1 MRSRRTYLK
10 GSGVALAFVLAGCSD
25 TESAGDESA
34 EDEGTEQEEAPAE
47 EPEPEDASDDD
58 AEDDTDYEEID
69 RGDLEAL
76 TRAAVDEALE
86 ESDTAPEVEGTNSG
100 DETADEDPDRADD
113 ETDGAVDEGGDEAD
127 FEEDEATDDDREG
140 SETADESE
148 QGTDEQEMS
157 DEQDANESD
166 ETTGNEGEPTLDGTV
181 YAQVDYDGEW
191 VFAYSTPNRTSS
203 FDRSDRQTIEID
215 TGLDVVSVAVQ
226 KADDSNEEL
235 ATLILIDG
243 QIVAD
248 ATTTDS
254 FGIAHATHSID

>member
-34 EDEGTEQEEAPAE
+34 EDEETEQEEAPAE
-47 EPEPEDASDDD
+47 EPEDASDDD
-58 AEDDTDYEEID
+58 AEDGTDHEEID

-86 ESDTAPEVEGTNSG
+86 ESNTAPEAEGTSSE
-100 DETADEDPDRADD
+100 DETADEDLDGADD
-113 ETDGAVDEGGDEAD
+113 ETDGAVDEGTDEGD
-127 FEEDEATDDDREG
+127 FEEDEATDTDDDSEG
-140 SETADESE
+140 TETADESD

-157 DEQDANESD
+157 DGQDANESD
-166 ETTGNEGEPTLDGTV
+166 ETTGNEGEPALDGMV
-181 YAQVDYDGEW
+181 FAQVDYDGEW

-203 FDRSDRQTIEID
+203 FDRADRQTIEIED
-215 TGLDVVSVAVQ
+215 DLDVVSVAVQ
-226 KADDSNEEL
+226 KADDSNDEL
-235 ATLILIDG
+235 TALVLIDG

-254 FGIAHATHSID
+254 FGIAHATHSVY